1 MNYLGNHSEHDTD
14 NLWLLFE
21 SAINFSSHKTEV
33 SKEKF
38 ISAFNNVK
46 NQKSFSIDITMFLS
60 WIRPNDFI
68 NLNSS
73 VYQFLSDNGFTPK
86 FFKSKSAGNTPDGD
100 TYIRLME
107 KCRKRFPEISSF
119 AELYDFSQQS
129 LSDRK
134 ETEGSSENN
143 HCGNEDNGSTRYWL
157 YAPGGG
163 ASKWEKFYGSGVMA
177 VGWGEIGELKRFG
190 SKDEIKEKMKEYY
203 VPSLSHKNDALA
215 AWQFSME
222 MKPGDIVF
230 VKKGKH
236 SIVGRGVVTSD
247 YRYDSSVSDSY
258 KNIRTV
264 NWTDNGEWE
273 HPGQAVMKTLTD
285 ITKETDYVNKLN
297 ALFPAPQPENPVPER
312 YTSEDFLNEVFI
324 SEEKYRL
331 LVCALNRKKNIVLQG
346 PPGVGKTYSA
356 KRLAYSMMGAADNER
371 IKLVQ
376 FHQSYSYEDFIMGYR
391 PTQKGGFELYK
402 GVFYSFCKKA
412 EHDKNRKYFF
422 IIDEINRGNLSKIF
436 GELFM
441 LLEADKRGMELSL
454 LYSGENFAIPEN
466 IYIIGTMNTAD
477 RSLALPDYAL
487 RRRFSFFNFEPA
499 CSSESFRAF
508 ASGKHSTKLCRL
520 ISCVKELNEEI
531 VGDGVLGSGFKI
543 GHSYFCTDEEI
554 TDELLK
560 SIVECELI
568 PILSEYWFDE
578 PHKFHKWSK
587 TLRSAIL

>member
-1 MNYLGNHSEHDTD
+1 
-14 NLWLLFE
+14 
-21 SAINFSSHKTEV
+21 
-33 SKEKF
+33 
-38 ISAFNNVK
+38 
-46 NQKSFSIDITMFLS
+46 
-60 WIRPNDFI
+60 
-68 NLNSS
+68 
-73 VYQFLSDNGFTPK
+73 
-86 FFKSKSAGNTPDGD
+86 
-100 TYIRLME
+100 
-107 KCRKRFPEISSF
+107 
-119 AELYDFSQQS
+119 
-129 LSDRK
+129 
-134 ETEGSSENN
+134 
-143 HCGNEDNGSTRYWL
+143 
-157 YAPGGG
+157 
-163 ASKWEKFYGSGVMA
+163 
-177 VGWGEIGELKRFG
+177 
-190 SKDEIKEKMKEYY
+190 
-203 VPSLSHKNDALA
+203 
-215 AWQFSME
+215 
-222 MKPGDIVF
+222 
-230 VKKGKH
+230 
-236 SIVGRGVVTSD
+236 
-247 YRYDSSVSDSY
+247 
-258 KNIRTV
+258 
-264 NWTDNGEWE
+264 
-273 HPGQAVMKTLTD
+273 
-285 ITKETDYVNKLN
+285 
-297 ALFPAPQPENPVPER
+297 
-312 YTSEDFLNEVFI
+312 
-324 SEEKYRL
+324 
-331 LVCALNRKKNIVLQG
+331 VCALNRKKNIVLQG

-412 EHDKNRKYFF
+412 EQDKDRKYFF

-499 CSSESFRAF
+499 FSSESFRAF

-531 VGDGVLGSGFKI
+531 AGDGVLGSGFKI
-543 GHSYFCTDEEI
+543 GHSYFCTDEET